1 VLTNFFIVFPSIVL
15 SGFMFPVENMPR
27 VVQYITYLIPIRY
40 FLVIVRGIFLKGSGL
55 NVLWPQV
62 LVLFIFGVSL
72 LTLSSLRF
80 RKRIT

>member
-1 VLTNFFIVFPSIVL
+1 
-15 SGFMFPVENMPR
+15 MFPIENMPR
-27 VVQYITYLIPIRY
+27 VIQYVTYLIPLRY

-80 RKRIT
+80 RKRVQ